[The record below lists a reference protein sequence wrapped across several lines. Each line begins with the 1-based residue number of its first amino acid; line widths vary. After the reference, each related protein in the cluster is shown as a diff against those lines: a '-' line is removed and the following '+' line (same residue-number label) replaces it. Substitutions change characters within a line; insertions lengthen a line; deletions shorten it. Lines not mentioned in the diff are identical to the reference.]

1 MLESN
6 ILGVYMGG
14 KNKSGKYSDIDL
26 FQCKLLGKGHNGI
39 VYRLPDGKVI
49 KICFVMKDFY
59 GEANILKKVR
69 GSKYFPKL
77 YEVGGNYM
85 IRDYVDGMPLN
96 KYIRKNGLSRKL
108 VIDILELL
116 KEFERLKFL
125 KLDIRCKDVFVEPD
139 GRLMVIDPQKFY
151 TKKRDFPQHL
161 SKGLYK
167 LGVLDD
173 FLLILKQVDPE
184 LYRKWIHKIRIY
196 IQQKSMEDDE

>member
-1 MLESN
+1 
-6 ILGVYMGG
+6 MGR
-14 KNKSGKYSDIDL
+14 KNYSSKYTDINL
-26 FQCKLLGKGHNGI
+26 FECKFLGKGHNGI

-49 KICFVMKDFY
+49 KICYVMKDFH
-59 GEANILKKVR
+59 GEAHILKKVR

-85 IRDYVDGMPLN
+85 IRDYVDGLPLN
-96 KYIRKNGLSRKL
+96 KYIKKNGLSRKL

-116 KEFERLKFL
+116 KEFERLKFI

-151 TKKRDFPQHL
+151 SKKRDFPQHL

-173 FLLILKQVDPE
+173 FLIILRQENPN
-184 LYRKWIHKIRIY
+184 LYRKWVHKIRLY
-196 IQQKSMEDDE
+196 IEQKKMEDDD

>member
-1 MLESN
+1 
-6 ILGVYMGG
+6 MGR
-14 KNKSGKYSDIDL
+14 KNKSDKYSNINL
-26 FQCKLLGKGHNGI
+26 FECKFLGKGHNGI

-59 GEANILKKVR
+59 GEAHILKKVR

-96 KYIRKNGLSRKL
+96 KYIKKNGLSRKL
-108 VIDILELL
+108 VTAILDLL

-125 KLDIRCKDVFVEPD
+125 KLDIRCKDVYVEPD

-151 TKKRDFPQHL
+151 TKNRDFPQHL
-161 SKGLYK
+161 SKGLFK

-173 FLLILKQVDPE
+173 FLIMLKKEDPK
-184 LYRKWIHKIRIY
+184 LYRKWVHKIRLY
-196 IQQKSMEDDE
+196 IELKKMEDDE

>member
-1 MLESN
+1 
-6 ILGVYMGG
+6 MGR
-14 KNKSGKYSDIDL
+14 KNYSSKYTDIDL
-26 FQCKLLGKGHNGI
+26 FECKFLGKGHNGI

-49 KICFVMKDFY
+49 KICYVMKDFH
-59 GEANILKKVR
+59 GEAHILKKVR

-85 IRDYVDGMPLN
+85 IRDYVDGLPLN
-96 KYIRKNGLSRKL
+96 KYIKKNGLSRKL
-108 VIDILELL
+108 VVDILELL
-116 KEFERLKFL
+116 KEFERLKFI

-151 TKKRDFPQHL
+151 SKKRDFPQHL

-173 FLLILKQVDPE
+173 FLIILKQENPS
-184 LYRKWIHKIRIY
+184 LYRKWVHKIRIY
-196 IQQKSMEDDE
+196 IEQKKMEDDD

>member
-1 MLESN
+1 MS
-6 ILGVYMGG
+6 G
-14 KNKSGKYSDIDL
+14 KNRSDNYSNIDL

-39 VYRLPDGKVI
+39 VYRLPDGRVI

-59 GEANILKKVR
+59 GEAHILKRVG
-69 GSKYFPKL
+69 GSKYFPRL

-96 KYIRKNGLSRKL
+96 KYIKKNGLSRKL
-108 VIDILELL
+108 VKAILDLL

-151 TKKRDFPQHL
+151 TKKRNFPQHL
-161 SKGLYK
+161 SKGLFK

-173 FLLILKQVDPE
+173 FLIILKQEDPK
-184 LYRKWIHKIRIY
+184 LYRKWVHKIRIY
-196 IQQKSMEDDE
+196 IEMKKLEEE

>member
-1 MLESN
+1 MGRKNYSSN
-6 ILGVYMGG
+6 YT
-14 KNKSGKYSDIDL
+14 DINL
-26 FQCKLLGKGHNGI
+26 FECKFLGKGHNGI

-49 KICFVMKDFY
+49 KICYVMKDFH
-59 GEANILKKVR
+59 GEAHILKKVR

-85 IRDYVDGMPLN
+85 IRDYVDGLPLN
-96 KYIRKNGLSRKL
+96 KYIKKNGLSRKL

-116 KEFERLKFL
+116 KEFERLKFI

-151 TKKRDFPQHL
+151 SKKRDFPQHL

-173 FLLILKQVDPE
+173 FLIILRQENPN
-184 LYRKWIHKIRIY
+184 LYRKWVHKIRLY
-196 IQQKSMEDDE
+196 IEQKKMEDDD

>member
-1 MLESN
+1 
-6 ILGVYMGG
+6 MGR
-14 KNKSGKYSDIDL
+14 KNYSSKYTDIDL
-26 FQCKLLGKGHNGI
+26 FECKFLGKGHNGI

-49 KICFVMKDFY
+49 KICYVMKDFH
-59 GEANILKKVR
+59 GEAHILKKVR

-85 IRDYVDGMPLN
+85 IRDYVDGLPLN
-96 KYIRKNGLSRKL
+96 KYIKKNGLSRKL
-108 VIDILELL
+108 VVDILELL
-116 KEFERLKFL
+116 QEFERLKFI

-151 TKKRDFPQHL
+151 SKKRDFPQHL

-173 FLLILKQVDPE
+173 FLIILNQENPS
-184 LYRKWIHKIRIY
+184 LYRKWVHKIRIY
-196 IQQKSMEDDE
+196 IEQKKMEDDD